1 MSHTFPQA
9 VLFDL
14 DGTLLNTIPDIAGAV
29 NRSLAGEGLPTWP
42 VEAYRHFV
50 GSGIRVAI
58 RRAAPAG
65 TDPAVLEA
73 VHARYQADYPLHCT
87 DQTACYDGIRSL
99 LARLQQAGVPM
110 AVITNKTETTS
121 QKIIR
126 HFFPE
131 TAFRFVWGSNDIRP
145 LKPDAEAGRL
155 ACRALA
161 LPAQEI
167 AFLGDSDV
175 DVFFARNAGFVSL
188 GAGWGF
194 RGAEEL
200 RQAGAD
206 VVCQSPAEVQNW
218 LDQAC

>member
-1 MSHTFPQA
+1 MPHTFPQA

-65 TDPAVLEA
+65 TDPAVLE
-73 VHARYQADYPLHCT
+73 
-87 DQTACYDGIRSL
+87 ACYDGIRSL